1 MKLQILPLLLC
12 CVVSIQAAE
21 PKSILLVAGKPS
33 HGAGEHEH
41 HAGCKLLAKAL
52 DESGLN
58 LQTDIHYDTWPGSG
72 AFDGVDVLVLY
83 GDGNNDHLAL
93 GHEAELQ
100 ALSDRGTGIV
110 FLHYAVDGK
119 PGLLNETLLKCI
131 GGYYDDDQSK
141 NPEWLVK
148 DVVLARHPVANGVAP
163 FELKDEVYY
172 NIRLGA
178 VTPVLSAIPPEEGG
192 ALHTLAWVYDA
203 PGGARGFGFTG
214 AHYHKTWAHP
224 EVRKLILNAIVW
236 AAGIE
241 VPLEGVASE
250 NPVMAVNK
258 SILHAIAKGD
268 AADVRNHLL
277 LGADVNEKNK
287 QGWTPLHFAAV
298 RGQTECA
305 RVLIENGA
313 EMNPR
318 TGTEKTPLH
327 FAAERNFLELAKLLV
342 ANGANLGARD
352 DEGWSPLHYAA
363 EKDRVELAAYLIAQG
378 AEVDMPSTRGGTPLH
393 EASASASPEMINL
406 LLENGADKNIK
417 ATNGKTPLDY
427 AIELGNEPA
436 AAILK

>member
-1 MKLQILPLLLC
+1 MKLQILPILLC
-12 CVVSIQAAE
+12 CVLSLHAAE
-21 PKSILLVAGKPS
+21 PKSILFVAGKPS
-33 HGAGEHEH
+33 HGEGEHEH

-72 AFDGVDVLVLY
+72 AFDGVDALVLY

-131 GGYYDDDQSK
+131 GGYYDDDQSR
-141 NPEWLVK
+141 NPEWIMK
-148 DVVLARHPVANGVAP
+148 DPILGTHPVTRGVKP
-163 FELKDEVYY
+163 FELKDEWYCNLKFGDV
-172 NIRLGA
+172 
-178 VTPVLSAIPPEEGG
+178 VPVLQAVPPGENQ
-192 ALHTLAWVYDA
+192 AHTLAWTF
-203 PGGARGFGFTG
+203 GGNAFGFTG
-214 AHYHKTWAHP
+214 GHFHRNWGQSGF
-224 EVRKLILNAIVW
+224 RKLVLNAIVW
-236 AAGIE
+236 SAGLEVPMSGIE
-241 VPLEGVASE
+241 SADPLV
-250 NPVMAVNK
+250 VKNK
-258 SILHAIAKGD
+258 SILHSIAKGD

-277 LGADVNEKNK
+277 LGADVNEQNK

-313 EMNPR
+313 DMNPL

-342 ANGANLGARD
+342 GNGANLGARD

-406 LLENGADKNIK
+406 LLENGADKNIQ